1 MYKQKRNVFAGGHWA
16 LNWES
21 PTDGATT
28 QCVPNIETPE
38 WKLRS

>member
-21 PTDGATT
+21 PRDGAT